1 MWSYNYTNE
10 LYHYGVKG
18 MKWGVRNSQ
27 EVRSVNR
34 AYNKELRGLKKDLKK
49 QNSASI
55 RRGVANAIFFGK
67 SAGVMSTLNSRSD
80 NRTEFNIKKRNLQE
94 KYEPE
99 FQKAKQAY
107 EDRKYAK
114 KRTKEILKESRK
126 LTMELMKAVSKFA
139 KKNKLIDKESQDD
152 LDGLIEDRKT
162 RKTKKEK

>member
-1 MWSYNYTNE
+1 MDIGVSVQRAEDIEKRMDE
-10 LYHYGVKG
+10 LE
-18 MKWGVRNSQ
+18 Q
-27 EVRSVNR
+27 E
-34 AYNKELRGLKKDLKK
+34 
-49 QNSASI
+49 
-55 RRGVANAIFFGK
+55 
-67 SAGVMSTLNSRSD
+67 LNSLD
-80 NRTEFNIKKRNLQE
+80 NC
-94 KYEPE
+94 
-99 FQKAKQAY
+99 